1 MVKWKGWS
9 AKHNTW
15 EPKENILDERLIEE
29 FEQRQ
34 AARAPVKRR
43 AGAPPSSGSGGKSN
57 EAQPPTKRGRR
68 PGAGARAKADSGS
81 GLLKH

>member
-34 AARAPVKRR
+34 AARTPVKRR
-43 AGAPPSSGSGGKSN
+43 AGAPPSSGSKTN

-68 PGAGARAKADSGS
+68 PGTGARAKADSGS
-81 GLLKH
+81 GLYLNYH